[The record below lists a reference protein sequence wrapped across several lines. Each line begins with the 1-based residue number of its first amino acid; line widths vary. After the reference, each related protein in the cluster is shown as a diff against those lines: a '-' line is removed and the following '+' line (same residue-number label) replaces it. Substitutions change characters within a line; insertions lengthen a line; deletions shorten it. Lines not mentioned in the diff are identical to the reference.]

1 MRCKEVVKVR
11 GDARCK
17 RSDSKA
23 PVLFFRAFDNPR
35 SGVITSLAC
44 GGFLMSDRDSGNS
57 FMWFLAGLGFGALL
71 GVLYAPRSGRETR
84 EAIKSTAQEGSE
96 YLKNR
101 GREARETVS
110 QWVDRGKDVVSQ
122 KKEQL
127 SAAIDATRQ
136 AYREAAGEGKKG
148 S

>member
-1 MRCKEVVKVR
+1 
-11 GDARCK
+11 
-17 RSDSKA
+17 
-23 PVLFFRAFDNPR
+23 
-35 SGVITSLAC
+35 
-44 GGFLMSDRDSGNS
+44 MSDRDSSNS
-57 FMWFLAGLGFGALL
+57 FMWFLAGLGFGALM

-84 EAIKSTAQEGSE
+84 EAIRNTAQEGSE

-101 GREARETVS
+101 GREARETVG

-122 KKEQL
+122 KKEQI

-136 AYREAAGEGKKG
+136 AYREAAEGKKG

>member
-1 MRCKEVVKVR
+1 
-11 GDARCK
+11 
-17 RSDSKA
+17 
-23 PVLFFRAFDNPR
+23 
-35 SGVITSLAC
+35 
-44 GGFLMSDRDSGNS
+44 MSDRDSGNS

-84 EAIKSTAQEGSE
+84 EAIKNTAQEGGE

-110 QWVDRGKDVVSQ
+110 QWVDRGKDMVNQ
-122 KKEQL
+122 KKDQI

-136 AYREAAGEGKKG
+136 AYREASGEGKKG

>member
-1 MRCKEVVKVR
+1 
-11 GDARCK
+11 
-17 RSDSKA
+17 
-23 PVLFFRAFDNPR
+23 
-35 SGVITSLAC
+35 
-44 GGFLMSDRDSGNS
+44 MSDRENSNS
-57 FMWFLAGLGFGALL
+57 FMWFLAGLGFGALM

-84 EAIKSTAQEGSE
+84 EAIRNTAQEGGE

-110 QWVDRGKDVVSQ
+110 QWVDRGKDVVGQ
-122 KKEQL
+122 KKEQI

-136 AYREAAGEGKKG
+136 AYREATEGKKG